1 MIWFESWIFWD
12 QRIIR
17 NTTRAVINP
26 LKAYTS
32 VSTALNQWLWVKAK
46 VKEAVKEDHILKN
59 LLLSFGSTLSMNWL
73 QIRNRRLM
81 VNALIIGEKIFT
93 LNAISLL
100 MGIRLKNL
108 PTNKNSGLPGG
119 WGTPKIWEVA
129 INSPV
134 SQKDTVGA
142 IVEKYTAN
150 VIRKITPAIR
160 YSNFLL

>member
-46 VKEAVKEDHILKN
+46 VKEAVKDDHILKN
-59 LLLSFGSTLSMNWL
+59 LLLSLGSILSMNWL
-73 QIRNRRLM
+73 QMRNRRLM
-81 VNALIIGEKIFT
+81 VNALTIGEKIFT

-119 WGTPKIWEVA
+119 WGTLLKY
-129 INSPV
+129 
-134 SQKDTVGA
+134 
-142 IVEKYTAN
+142 EK
-150 VIRKITPAIR
+150 
-160 YSNFLL
+160 LL

>member
-32 VSTALNQWLWVKAK
+32 VSTALNQWLWVNAK

-119 WGTPKIWEVA
+119 WEVLL
-129 INSPV
+129 
-134 SQKDTVGA
+134 KY
-142 IVEKYTAN
+142 EK
-150 VIRKITPAIR
+150 
-160 YSNFLL
+160 LL